1 MRRGEAAT
9 VVARAVEAMPMRP
22 VELGAAYSDPIEMAA
37 AYNELVDYTE
47 ALLVRERQLVES
59 VRILRKK
66 YATAQAECAE
76 LLWTRVVGEDL
87 PRLALPP
94 AVAGG
99 PREGEGEVGRYALGA
114 TVGAGSSAVVRACVD
129 TATGAT
135 YACKVVDK
143 AKVTRFKTL
152 RALSNEIELS
162 RAARH
167 PNIANLVDAIQTE
180 TKLYLVLEHGGRDLY
195 ALLYRAAPC
204 CTGAPAAPLC
214 GRFSNPSQHSTCSL
228 GEHDGRQ

>member
-1 MRRGEAAT
+1 
-9 VVARAVEAMPMRP
+9 MRP

-114 TVGAGSSAVVRACVD
+114 TV
-129 TATGAT
+129 
-135 YACKVVDK
+135 
-143 AKVTRFKTL
+143 
-152 RALSNEIELS
+152 
-162 RAARH
+162 
-167 PNIANLVDAIQTE
+167 
-180 TKLYLVLEHGGRDLY
+180 
-195 ALLYRAAPC
+195 
-204 CTGAPAAPLC
+204 
-214 GRFSNPSQHSTCSL
+214 
-228 GEHDGRQ
+228 EHDGRQ